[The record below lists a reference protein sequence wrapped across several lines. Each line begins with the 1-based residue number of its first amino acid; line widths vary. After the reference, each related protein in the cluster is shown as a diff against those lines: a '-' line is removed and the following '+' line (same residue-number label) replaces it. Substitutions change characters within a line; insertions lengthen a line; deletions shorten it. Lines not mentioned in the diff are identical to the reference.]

1 MKSKVSLVKSESRN
15 VDDVKQD
22 VSSALNLI
30 DFKLP
35 SSVKTAVI
43 KVNLC
48 YYWNASTGYTTD
60 PVLVEAI
67 IDYIREKCGNNVE
80 IKIAEAD
87 ASAMKTKYAFQLLG
101 YNKLAKQKNVHL
113 LNLTEDIIKETEIQ
127 VANQKMSLQVPQSL
141 LTSDLFINVP
151 KLKVMRRVFI
161 TCAMKN
167 LFGAIAFPRKVTYHP
182 LLEETIVA
190 INKVLKPHLNI
201 VDAKVALGRHP
212 IRLNLLM
219 ASESAF
225 SADWISAQV
234 AGYNPSKIKFLKLA
248 KQEKLGDSRDVVPV
262 GEPIR
267 LFKAVF
273 PTENHFI
280 TSLKAKM
287 QVSMIK
293 AYSAVSGDVIPP
305 SLDDM

>member
-1 MKSKVSLVKSESRN
+1 MKSKVSLVKSESKTVEGIKEDFSN
-15 VDDVKQD
+15 
-22 VSSALNLI
+22 SLNLI
-30 DFKLP
+30 DYKLP
-35 SSVKTAVI
+35 SSVKTAVL

-48 YYWNASTGYTTD
+48 FYWNASTGYTTD
-60 PVLVEAI
+60 PLLVEAI
-67 IDYIREKCGNNVE
+67 IDYIREKCGNNVD

-87 ASAMKTKYAFQLLG
+87 ASAMKTKHAFQLLG
-101 YNKLAKQKNVHL
+101 YNKLAKQKNVQL
-113 LNLTEDIIKETEIQ
+113 LNLTEDTIKETEIQ
-127 VANQKMSLQVPQSL
+127 VANRKMSLQVPQSL

-190 INKVLKPHLNI
+190 INKVLKPNLNI
-201 VDAKVALGRHP
+201 VDAKVALGRTP
-212 IRLNLLM
+212 IRLNLLT

-225 SADWISAQV
+225 SSDWVSAQI

-248 KQEKLGDSRDVVPV
+248 KQEKLGDSKDVVPV
-262 GEPIR
+262 GEPIGP
-267 LFKAVF
+267 FKAIF
-273 PTENHFI
+273 PTENHFV

-287 QVSMIK
+287 QVTMIK
-293 AYSAVSGDVIPP
+293 AYSAVSGDVIPT

>member
-1 MKSKVSLVKSESRN
+1 MSKVSLVKSETRN
-15 VDDVKQD
+15 VEDVKHD
-22 VSSALNLI
+22 VTNALDLI
-30 DFKLP
+30 DFQMP
-35 SSVKTAVI
+35 SNVKTVAI

-60 PVLVEAI
+60 PILVEAI
-67 IDYIREKCGNNVE
+67 IDYLREKCRKDIE

-87 ASAMKTKYAFQLLG
+87 ASAMKTKHAFQLLG
-101 YNKLAKQKNVHL
+101 YNKLAKQKNVQL
-113 LNLTEDIIKETEIQ
+113 LNLTEDVIKETEIP
-127 VANQKMSLQVPQSL
+127 VANQKFTLQVPQTL
-141 LTSDLFINVP
+141 VTSDLFINVP

-190 INKVLKPHLNI
+190 INKVLKPNLNI
-201 VDAKVALGRHP
+201 VDARVALGRYP
-212 IRLNLLM
+212 IRMNLLL
-219 ASESAF
+219 ASASAF
-225 SADWISAQV
+225 STDWVSAQV

-248 KQEKLGDSRDVVPV
+248 SQEKLGNAKDVMSV
-262 GEPIR
+262 GEPIAPYR
-267 LFKAVF
+267 AIF
-273 PTENHFI
+273 PTENHFV

-287 QVSMIK
+287 QVSLIK

-305 SLDDM
+305 SLDDL